1 VNCWLVPFAIDAVAG
16 LIERE
21 VNTAGETVN
30 PAEPLIEPDV
40 AVTVEVP

>member
-1 VNCWLVPFAIDAVAG
+1 VNCWLVPFAIDAVPG

-30 PAEPLIEPDV
+30 AAEPLIEPDV
-40 AVTVEVP
+40 AVTLAIP